1 MAHINPPYRAD
12 HVGSFLRSSKIVN
25 ARRFFQDGKISK
37 AELTQI
43 EDEEIYV
50 LVKQEIANGLKAV
63 TDGEFRRAYW
73 HLDFLAAL
81 NGIEHIKAKAW
92 SVAFADRQPKA
103 ETIKISGKIAFS
115 NDHPFLEAFSK
126 LKSIAGEHE
135 VKFTIP
141 ETYTKAGTLSLPLQI
156 LIQNEAGDKLTYT
169 DTIEIDYALAS
180 EIPSEP
186 DIDVVSVDVTWGA
199 MEFTYTDGIWNAQ
212 SYTYEGFGW
221 TDNGT
226 GYVTVSNTGTAAA
239 TAAFTFDSDREE
251 ISGSFTDGTN
261 TIADSVDIAV
271 DQSQTAYLLL
281 SGKPVE
287 ELNNTKIGTVT
298 VRIGG
303 E

>member
-1 MAHINPPYRAD
+1 MRKINKIGAIFLVSILLVTMLALTTTAAETYGYEVIIDPSPVAIGSEVTLTFQLTDYTNAKSGIRGFQIDIAD
-12 HVGSFLRSSKIVN
+12 V
-25 ARRFFQDGKISK
+25 D
-37 AELTQI
+37 
-43 EDEEIYV
+43 DV
-50 LVKQEIANGLKAV
+50 LHEAVCTSLV
-63 TDGEFRRAYW
+63 TDTENLLSNTAKYQTSRDIVRHAYVKMSDTMSYEDSD
-73 HLDFLAAL
+73 LL
-81 NGIEHIKAKAW
+81 
-92 SVAFADRQPKA
+92 
-103 ETIKISGKIAFS
+103 
-115 NDHPFLEAFSK
+115 
-126 LKSIAGEHE
+126 E

-239 TAAFTFDSDREE
+239 TAAFTFASDREE

-261 TIADSVDIAV
+261 TITDSVDIAV
-271 DQSQTAYLLL
+271 DQSQTVYLQL

>member
-1 MAHINPPYRAD
+1 MRKINKIGAIFLVSILLVTMLALTTTAAETYGYEVIIDPSPVAIGSEVTLTFQLTDYINVKSGIRGFQIDIAD
-12 HVGSFLRSSKIVN
+12 V
-25 ARRFFQDGKISK
+25 D
-37 AELTQI
+37 
-43 EDEEIYV
+43 DV
-50 LVKQEIANGLKAV
+50 LHEAVCTSLV
-63 TDGEFRRAYW
+63 TDTENLLSNTAKYQTSRDIVRHAYVKMSDTMSYEDSD
-73 HLDFLAAL
+73 LL
-81 NGIEHIKAKAW
+81 
-92 SVAFADRQPKA
+92 
-103 ETIKISGKIAFS
+103 
-115 NDHPFLEAFSK
+115 
-126 LKSIAGEHE
+126 E

-239 TAAFTFDSDREE
+239 TATFTFASDREE

-271 DQSQTAYLLL
+271 DQSQTVYLLL